1 MAEIAVKDFNELP
14 ITMSVE
20 QMGKVL
26 GIDRK
31 VAYRIA
37 REEGLAV
44 RVGEKRLVVLKHKL
58 IAYLNR

>member
-44 RVGEKRLVVLKHKL
+44 RVGEKRLVVPKHKL